1 MRFWL
6 ELALSNFRQLQIKI
20 YLRIDKILPWAALEQ
35 LRDDLYAMRGMGT
48 PTPFLAASLGV
59 APLRLARRYIYKG
72 KLMRFWLGLAL
83 GIFPYISN

>member
-6 ELALSNFRQLQIKI
+6 ELALSNFRQLQIEI

-59 APLRLARRYIYKG
+59 APLRLARRYINKILAWPG
-72 KLMRFWLGLAL
+72 PDRFPLNLVK
-83 GIFPYISN
+83 NE